1 MKPIVLPE
9 EKLDELA
16 NKVCARILDG
26 HYFTNGVIR
35 GEELKDFADHQ
46 QVNKFLLFQ
55 IYQTWNLQLSK
66 LKHSYFDFSHPE
78 VEQGLNS
85 LRNLLSRHI
94 QISEKDFQPLLK
106 RAVYN
111 NLKLLLNPEASFE
124 SFFFVDN
131 DSISLETFSQYG
143 PFFSDMDF
151 IVNSILRYHQK
162 HQLEEVEKGMFFLKM
177 DKVIDLYNQKSNT
190 PFETYQKQALNKL
203 LQEDID
209 TILKEVEEAKQK
221 IVPTPEAPV
230 VVGEVVEPEPE
241 IENTPEEVIET
252 IVEPEAPKEEANFF
266 ESVIA
271 SDNPLHFD
279 FSDDMDLS
287 EPDPLVESPQT
298 PVEPEPAPETIIPPI
313 YEPKNVVEEP
323 VLPPSPVEEP
333 EAPII
338 AAPTE
343 PIIPVEPVT
352 PPVESTPP
360 VEPAYS
366 SPIRNEEVQEP
377 SQPST
382 VEEALSAFLNKDKPS
397 KSVFDSL
404 SESPDSKPEPE
415 TFAPPAFTPP
425 APETTPNPPV
435 FNRYHEESNGEYIPS
450 TPPPVAQPP
459 VDQQPKTIAEK
470 YNSHVSDDEPVAAP
484 SNGVGKE
491 IKLSD
496 IPIHRQYQYVQKV
509 FEGNNVRFRIIVDKV
524 NNSKNRDEVESIID
538 RFILSNSGLNKGDEV
553 VQEFIKMLRSR
564 H

>member
-1 MKPIVLPE
+1 MKPIILPE

-16 NKVCARILDG
+16 NKVCARILSG

-66 LKHSYFDFSHPE
+66 LKHAYFDFSHPE
-78 VEQGLNS
+78 VEQGLTN

-94 QISEKDFQPLLK
+94 QISESDFQPLLK
-106 RAVYN
+106 RAIYN
-111 NLKLLLNPEASFE
+111 NIKLLLNPENSFE

-131 DSISLETFSQYG
+131 DTIGLETFSQYG

-177 DKVIDLYNQKSNT
+177 EKVIDLYNQKSGIS
-190 PFETYQKQALNKL
+190 FEEYQKQTLNKL

-209 TILKEVEEAKQK
+209 EILREIQEESMAAVPVEESPVQEIEPEVEE
-221 IVPTPEAPV
+221 IEPTVIA
-230 VVGEVVEPEPE
+230 EPEP
-241 IENTPEEVIET
+241 PQEES
-252 IVEPEAPKEEANFF
+252 NFF
-266 ESVIA
+266 ETVIA
-271 SDNPLHFD
+271 DNNSSDFD
-279 FSDDMDLS
+279 FDLS
-287 EPDPLVESPQT
+287 EETLEET
-298 PVEPEPAPETIIPPI
+298 P
-313 YEPKNVVEEP
+313 VVEETLSAP
-323 VLPPSPVEEP
+323 IVQAEPMPEPYSPPQEIPEIPSSPVVEEVVK
-333 EAPII
+333 E
-338 AAPTE
+338 
-343 PIIPVEPVT
+343 
-352 PPVESTPP
+352 
-360 VEPAYS
+360 EPAY
-366 SPIRNEEVQEP
+366 EEVVAPLTSPEP
-377 SQPST
+377 EEPIYTPTPTPTAETDIPTEEAKQPST
-382 VEEALSAFLNKDKPS
+382 VEEALSAFLNKEKPK
-397 KSVFDSL
+397 KSVFDSISDETP
-404 SESPDSKPEPE
+404 SEPAE
-415 TFAPPAFTPP
+415 TPYKAPAFDTYN
-425 APETTPNPPV
+425 APKPPV
-435 FNRYHEESNGEYIPS
+435 FSQFHEETNGEYHVNKPTS
-450 TPPPVAQPP
+450 PANSGSDAPQ
-459 VDQQPKTIAEK
+459 TIAEK
-470 YNSHVSDDEPVAAP
+470 YQTQVTEEQPTVVPTP
-484 SNGVGKE
+484 SVEGGKE

>member
-78 VEQGLNS
+78 VEQGLKS

-111 NLKLLLNPEASFE
+111 NIKLLLNPEASFE

-162 HQLEEVEKGMFFLKM
+162 HQLDAVEKGMFFLKM
-177 DKVIDLYNQKSNT
+177 DKVIDLYNQKSNM
-190 PFETYQKQALNKL
+190 PFEDYQKQTLNKL
-203 LQEDID
+203 LKEDID

-221 IVPTPEAPV
+221 TLPSPPNEDIVEEVETPEPV
-230 VVGEVVEPEPE
+230 VENTTAPEIEETQVEPEV
-241 IENTPEEVIET
+241 T
-252 IVEPEAPKEEANFF
+252 KEEPNFF

-271 SDNPLHFD
+271 DENSLHFD

-287 EPDPLVESPQT
+287 ESLAVEEVPAIPS
-298 PVEPEPAPETIIPPI
+298 EPEPSPETIIPPV
-313 YEPKNVVEEP
+313 YEPKAIVEEP
-323 VLPPSPVEEP
+323 VLPPSSPVETPEP
-333 EAPII
+333 PVATP
-338 AAPTE
+338 P
-343 PIIPVEPVT
+343 PVEPVSPLET
-352 PPVESTPP
+352 TPP
-360 VEPAYS
+360 VEPAYTA
-366 SPIRNEEVQEP
+366 PVRNEEIQEP
-377 SQPST
+377 TQPST

-404 SESPDSKPEPE
+404 SEPAESTAKPE
-415 TFAPPAFTPP
+415 TFAPPAFDSFTPP
-425 APETTPNPPV
+425 PAETSPNPPV
-435 FNRYHEESNGEYIPS
+435 FNQFLEESNGEYVSS
-450 TPPPVAQPP
+450 TPATSNPTPTPDQP
-459 VDQQPKTIAEK
+459 QTIAEK
-470 YNSHVSDDEPVAAP
+470 YHSQVSSEPVAAP

-538 RFILSNSGLNKGDEV
+538 RFILSNSGLNKSDEV